1 MTESKHWTATQT
13 DTLLRVEA
21 TVTVANPG
29 VTPLLV
35 PSRIQDKS
43 SNLNLDLV
51 LEQED
56 GIHLA
61 VMTDKPV
68 VFEKDFGYPVRLVVV
83 IHDDKAIETLRV
95 NAQN

>member
-13 DTLLRVEA
+13 DRLLRVEA

-35 PSRIQDKS
+35 PSRIQDRS
-43 SNLNLDLV
+43 SNMNLDLV

-83 IHDDKAIETLRV
+83 IHDGKAIETLRV
-95 NAQN
+95 NAQH

>member
-1 MTESKHWTATQT
+1 MTESKNWTATQT

-51 LEQED
+51 LEEKD
-56 GIHLA
+56 GVQLM

-83 IHDDKAIETLRV
+83 LHDGKAIETLRV